1 MKSSLFGLGLS
12 SDIDADADLDADVD
26 DDASG
31 AFCVMH
37 VTSIID

>member
-12 SDIDADADLDADVD
+12 SDIADAADADVD

-31 AFCVMH
+31 ALCVMH